1 MPSVRKSWFCC
12 SVCGPSP
19 VFLKELV
26 RMPCQKRVIFSCRGR
41 SVYAM
46 RWSHQRWRWLSLP
59 SRSRSCSA
67 RRASSA
73 VSSTDSKSTRWSI
86 VACNPMPRKR
96 ASSACEAPN
105 PARHSRWLTR
115 ASSLASRGGG
125 VGVAVGVGKGA
136 GVGVGG
142 TGAAVGVAKG
152 VTAASRNGVGV
163 GKGAVVGVDA
173 GAVGVA
179 SIRAQAAR
187 KAGMAVA
194 VSPRAAA
201 LAINCR
207 RSMPSVRTRS
217 WAEAVCSGGSGSSLM
232 SDSCFSSRR
241 PA

>member
-1 MPSVRKSWFCC
+1 
-12 SVCGPSP
+12 
-19 VFLKELV
+19 
-26 RMPCQKRVIFSCRGR
+26 MPCQKRAIFSWRGR

-46 RWSHQRWRWLSLP
+46 RWSHHRWRWLSLP

-86 VACNPMPRKR
+86 VACSPMPRKR

-125 VGVAVGVGKGA
+125 GVGIGVGVTAVAVGVGRSVGVGVGGTGVAVGVGKGA
-136 GVGVGG
+136 G
-142 TGAAVGVAKG
+142 
-152 VTAASRNGVGV
+152 AASRKGVGV
-163 GKGAVVGVDA
+163 GNGAVVGVDA
-173 GAVGVA
+173 GAVAVA

-201 LAINCR
+201 LTMNCR

-217 WAEAVCSGGSGSSLM
+217 WAVAVWSSGSGSSLIL
-232 SDSCFSSRR
+232 DSCFSSRR